1 MNNLNILPQQIFQL
15 SNLFNF
21 HHFDLYLVGGSVRDC
36 ILGKIPSDFDF
47 STQAKTTEIIEILKQ
62 YKLFR
67 SGEKYGTI
75 GVIFEGI
82 KCEITTFRFDG
93 MYSDNRHPDNVVF
106 HNDLYEDLKRRDF
119 TINAIA
125 YDLKNRILIDKFD
138 CIKALDSRIIEC
150 VGKGD
155 ERFRDDS
162 LRILRAFSFCSKLDF
177 DISKETLQSISHT
190 KELLNNIKIER
201 IQTEILKIFSG
212 KNPKKALN
220 LMKRYGV
227 LNIKKIPKNINNI
240 NQKHRIYLA
249 FLIFDDCT
257 YFYPKMNAKILLIK
271 EIFAKL
277 KQNVNI
283 KQIRYILA
291 DLISHYK
298 IDDIKIAIHIKS
310 SLNKQYRIYKKIFKK
325 IQKNQIISGYDLL
338 NLGIDKMQIKQIKQE
353 LLIYSIVNKIK
364 DRNVLIKKAIKLN
377 LH

>member
-1 MNNLNILPQQIFQL
+1 
-15 SNLFNF
+15 
-21 HHFDLYLVGGSVRDC
+21 
-36 ILGKIPSDFDF
+36 
-47 STQAKTTEIIEILKQ
+47 
-62 YKLFR
+62 
-67 SGEKYGTI
+67 
-75 GVIFEGI
+75 
-82 KCEITTFRFDG
+82 
-93 MYSDNRHPDNVVF
+93 
-106 HNDLYEDLKRRDF
+106 
-119 TINAIA
+119 
-125 YDLKNRILIDKFD
+125 
-138 CIKALDSRIIEC
+138 
-150 VGKGD
+150 
-155 ERFRDDS
+155 
-162 LRILRAFSFCSKLDF
+162 
-177 DISKETLQSISHT
+177 
-190 KELLNNIKIER
+190 
-201 IQTEILKIFSG
+201 
-212 KNPKKALN
+212 
-220 LMKRYGV
+220 MKRYGV